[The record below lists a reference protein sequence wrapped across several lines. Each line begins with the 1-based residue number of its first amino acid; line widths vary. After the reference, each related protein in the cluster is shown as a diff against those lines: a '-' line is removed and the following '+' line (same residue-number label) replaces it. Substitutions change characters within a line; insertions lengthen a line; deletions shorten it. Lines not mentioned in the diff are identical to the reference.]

1 MRSMIIFLLGIC
13 AGAMM
18 RKETKSH
25 SPLSDNVRPSRDFD
39 NVWHQ
44 QLTLRFNRFVGSEL
58 NRGRTDLDEEF
69 SLAWLALNY
78 RYHATDDHSE
88 DFNRLWLAH
97 GRAPEERFV
106 YLQEKAFQG
115 FHFNALSTIETGCY
129 ALYML
134 ASKFDS
140 TLLGQRQTK
149 RNRDVTIA
157 NCNQRLSQAKPN
169 HALTNYFANLASDV
183 QYIELLDIRNVSSH
197 RSVILREITA
207 GAANPDLTEILIG
220 GLRLGLDESFT
231 ETRRTWVVSQV
242 NEILNLAEL
251 LMNEAAM
258 P

>member
-18 RKETKSH
+18 RKETKQH
-25 SPLSDNVRPSRDFD
+25 SPQSDNVRPLRDFD

-44 QLTLRFNRFVGSEL
+44 QLTLRFSRFVGSEL
-58 NRGRTDLDEEF
+58 NSGRTDLDEEF

-78 RYHATDDHSE
+78 RYHATDDHSD

-97 GRAPEERFV
+97 GRGPAEPFV
-106 YLQEKAFQG
+106 YLQERAFQG

-140 TLLGQRQTK
+140 TLLGRNQTR

-183 QYIELLDIRNVSSH
+183 QYVELLDIRNVSSH
-197 RSVILREITA
+197 RSVILREITV

-220 GLRLGLDESFT
+220 GRRLGLDESFT

-251 LMNEAAM
+251 LMNEAAI

>member
-1 MRSMIIFLLGIC
+1 MIIFLLGTC

-18 RKETKSH
+18 LKETKAP
-25 SPLSDNVRPSRDFD
+25 SPRSEIVRPSRDFD
-39 NVWHQ
+39 HARHQ
-44 QLTLRFNRFVGSEL
+44 QLTLRFNTFVNSRE
-58 NRGRTDLDEEF
+58 NRGRTDLDQEF

-78 RYHATDDHSE
+78 RYHATDEHSE

-97 GRAPEERFV
+97 GRGPAEQFV

-140 TLLGQRQTK
+140 TLLGLSQTR

-183 QYIELLDIRNVSSH
+183 QYVELLDIRNVSSH
-197 RSVILREITA
+197 RSVILREITV

-220 GLRLGLDESFT
+220 GNRLRLDENFT
-231 ETRRTWVVSQV
+231 ETRRSWVVSQV
-242 NEILNLAEL
+242 NEIMNLAQL

-258 P
+258 PSN